1 VLATLAGLHQEP
13 KPVVDINGCRL
24 GVAQGVFVIRLCLGQ
39 CLSRSQPRSSSS
51 PSVLADDLHAG
62 PIAPRLSFG
71 GEDAAINHNRPL
83 TVHYPLG

>member
-1 VLATLAGLHQEP
+1 MLIPQPATKLAVEILSIAGS
-13 KPVVDINGCRL
+13 VDTMRVSEMTTKIMRE
-24 GVAQGVFVIRLCLGQ
+24 
-39 CLSRSQPRSSSS
+39 PRSSSS